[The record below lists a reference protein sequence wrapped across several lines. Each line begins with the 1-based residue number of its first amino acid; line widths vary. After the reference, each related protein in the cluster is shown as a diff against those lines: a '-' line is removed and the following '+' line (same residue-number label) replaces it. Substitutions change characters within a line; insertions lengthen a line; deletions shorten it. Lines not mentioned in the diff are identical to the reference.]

1 MGSRALTLEEAVGV
15 AGAEGKDA
23 QLCAL
28 CEAEEEERV
37 GEAVREP
44 GLERRPRERN
54 AARPWEAPS
63 GRMNFS
69 RSSRLVRPRAGV
81 REEGERKK
89 KRERGEKDNK
99 KMVKSPQLWLQY
111 VSRNSASPASYC
123 SQSLCGQVSA
133 RLSGARGGL
142 EIRGSEVHFRMGYF

>member
-81 REEGERKK
+81 WEEGKKESERESVK
-89 KRERGEKDNK
+89 ERGRQNK
-99 KMVKSPQLWLQY
+99 SHV
-111 VSRNSASPASYC
+111 
-123 SQSLCGQVSA
+123 QSTTDA
-133 RLSGARGGL
+133 
-142 EIRGSEVHFRMGYF
+142 VH